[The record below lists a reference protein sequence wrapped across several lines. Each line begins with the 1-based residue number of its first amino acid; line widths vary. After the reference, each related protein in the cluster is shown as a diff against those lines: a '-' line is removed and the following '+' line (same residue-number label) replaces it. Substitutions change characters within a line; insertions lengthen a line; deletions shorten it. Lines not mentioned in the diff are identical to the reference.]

1 MRTRDERAREAE
13 LSYTPPGEEGPKRLI
28 EEGSVWIMAASPCVW
43 ALHFLFSY
51 WAAAV
56 WCAKVAERFG
66 SILPVRLGVGALTVA
81 ALALLAWIARHA
93 VRRYEGRLLIQE
105 HLTEPSEAERTRF
118 LGHATLLLCSLS
130 AVAIVFDA
138 MPAVVFNS
146 CY

>member
-1 MRTRDERAREAE
+1 
-13 LSYTPPGEEGPKRLI
+13 
-28 EEGSVWIMAASPCVW
+28 
-43 ALHFLFSY
+43 
-51 WAAAV
+51 
-56 WCAKVAERFG
+56 
-66 SILPVRLGVGALTVA
+66 LTVA